1 MGIAVEIIEQNAEA
15 ADQNNGH
22 KKLKSIRASDQAYS
36 IIKTAILKGRLKP
49 GEKLGKRS
57 MAALCKVSITPIIDA
72 LNRLETEGFVEST
85 PYNSSRV
92 VSLDEQRLADVHVLR
107 EAIEVQIIRMLCFT
121 IGLKEAMK
129 LRELAVKIDS
139 MAGHPDKSPDY
150 DEMHY
155 KFHIQLA
162 EASGSRN
169 LVDQMESLHIFSL
182 LSKSEVSYTSLDS
195 DLLIQDYS
203 HEDII
208 NAILKRNPEEAE
220 RIVRNHV
227 YRSRII
233 PPPYWI

>member
-1 MGIAVEIIEQNAEA
+1 MEATEQKVK
-15 ADQNNGH
+15 D
-22 KKLKSIRASDQAYS
+22 KKIKNIRASDQAYT
-36 IIKTAILKGRLKP
+36 IIKTSILKGRLKP

-85 PYNSSRV
+85 PYNSSKV
-92 VSLDEQRLADVHVLR
+92 VSLNEQRLADVYVLR
-107 EAIEVQIIRMLCFT
+107 EAIEAQIVRMLCFT
-121 IGLKEAMK
+121 ISLEEAKK

-139 MAGHPDKSPDY
+139 LAGNPDKSPDY

-162 EASGSRN
+162 QDSGSKN

-182 LSKSEVSYTSLDS
+182 LAQSEMSYTSLDR

-227 YRSRII
+227 YRSRVI

>member
-1 MGIAVEIIEQNAEA
+1 MEVTEQNVK
-15 ADQNNGH
+15 D
-22 KKLKSIRASDQAYS
+22 KKIKNIRASDQAYT
-36 IIKTAILKGRLKP
+36 IIKTDILKGRLKP

-85 PYNSSRV
+85 PYNSSKV
-92 VSLDEQRLADVHVLR
+92 VSLNEQRLADVYVLR
-107 EAIEVQIIRMLCFT
+107 EAIEAQIVRMLCFT
-121 IGLKEAMK
+121 ISLEEAKK

-139 MAGHPDKSPDY
+139 LAGNPDKSPDY

-162 EASGSRN
+162 QDSGSKN

-182 LSKSEVSYTSLDS
+182 LAQSEMSYTSLDR

-227 YRSRII
+227 YRSRVI

>member
-1 MGIAVEIIEQNAEA
+1 MQVSEQNK
-15 ADQNNGH
+15 DG
-22 KKLKSIRASDQAYS
+22 KKLKNIRASDQAYN
-36 IIKTAILKGRLKP
+36 IIKTAILKGMLKP

-92 VSLDEQRLADVHVLR
+92 ASLDQERLADVYILR
-107 EAIEVQIIRMLCFT
+107 EAIEVQIVRMTCFT
-121 IGLKEAMK
+121 ISMEEAK
-129 LRELAVKIDS
+129 TLRELAIKIDS
-139 MAGHPDKSPDY
+139 MAGHPDKSLDY

-155 KFHIQLA
+155 QFHIRLA
-162 EASGSRN
+162 QASGSRN
-169 LVDQMESLHIFSL
+169 LVEQIESLQMFSL
-182 LSKSEVSYTSLDS
+182 LAKSEMSYTSLDS

-227 YRSRII
+227 YRSRVI